1 MGLEPELDN
10 KDFPAWS
17 LLEQPWIVS
26 GLKDTACMAGVEAP
40 EEFLVTADLVSAGV
54 TAAPTADLIERRQQL
69 KSSNKDLFA
78 HYLERFG
85 RG

>member
-1 MGLEPELDN
+1 
-10 KDFPAWS
+10 
-17 LLEQPWIVS
+17 
-26 GLKDTACMAGVEAP
+26 MAGVEAP